1 MLAFKSIK
9 TKITTLSGLCLLGTT
24 VVLVG
29 WSLFAAHNNEAFV
42 TTASNESLSKSARDY
57 LTQVAGNQAG
67 ALRIEFRTALQIARN
82 QAGVFAVLAG
92 GSDAAPPE
100 TRRAQMNAI
109 LAANLKR
116 EPLLNGTYTAW
127 EPNAVDG
134 EDAAFKDKRDTGTDG
149 TGRFLPYWNRDDKG
163 HMAMQTLVEYDSRE
177 LHPNGVMKGGWYI
190 GPQETGRESVLDP
203 LPYVVQGKHV
213 WLATLS
219 VPIVMDGRF
228 RGVAGADFD
237 LALVQKLTTELAAK
251 IFGAKSTVTVISNM
265 GLVVAS
271 SAHPELI
278 GKSYQDY
285 STDWAA
291 DLGTVKA
298 GGASVSLDTKHD
310 TLRAFS
316 PIQLGLTEKPWS
328 VLVEVPQ
335 TVALADATTLSM
347 RLSERNADNATWQVA
362 IGLLIALA
370 GASSAWLIGR
380 GISGP
385 VVRMCAAMRALA
397 GGDKTV
403 EIPGVGRKDEVG
415 QMADTVAV
423 FKNNMIEADRLREET
438 ERLKVSAEADRKTG
452 MLRLADNF
460 EAGIKGVV
468 NSVASQATVMQSS
481 AEAMTH
487 TAEQATSQA
496 TAVAASVEEASADVQ
511 TVASSAEELSAS
523 VREIGQQVEHSS
535 KIASQAVIEADKTN
549 TTVEGLA
556 KTAQRIGD
564 VVQLIETIA
573 GQTNLLALNATIEA
587 ARAGDAGKGF
597 AVVASEVKSLANQTA
612 KATEEIRVQISEIQG
627 ATGHTVEAIRSIGA
641 TIRQMS
647 EIATTIASAV
657 EEQGAAT
664 REIATNVHQAA
675 QGTNDIATNIEGVS
689 RSATDTGAA
698 AAQVLGAAGELS
710 RQAERL
716 RHDVDEFLATVR
728 AA

>member
-1 MLAFKSIK
+1 MTEKHLADQAATEPAAWRESAAAASA
-9 TKITTLSGLCLLGTT
+9 TLTM
-24 VVLVG
+24 
-29 WSLFAAHNNEAFV
+29 
-42 TTASNESLSKSARDY
+42 R
-57 LTQVAGNQAG
+57 
-67 ALRIEFRTALQIARN
+67 
-82 QAGVFAVLAG
+82 LAG
-92 GSDAAPPE
+92 HWPAAWPA
-100 TRRAQMNAI
+100 R
-109 LAANLKR
+109 
-116 EPLLNGTYTAW
+116 LL
-127 EPNAVDG
+127 
-134 EDAAFKDKRDTGTDG
+134 
-149 TGRFLPYWNRDDKG
+149 
-163 HMAMQTLVEYDSRE
+163 
-177 LHPNGVMKGGWYI
+177 
-190 GPQETGRESVLDP
+190 
-203 LPYVVQGKHV
+203 
-213 WLATLS
+213 
-219 VPIVMDGRF
+219 
-228 RGVAGADFD
+228 
-237 LALVQKLTTELAAK
+237 
-251 IFGAKSTVTVISNM
+251 
-265 GLVVAS
+265 
-271 SAHPELI
+271 
-278 GKSYQDY
+278 
-285 STDWAA
+285 
-291 DLGTVKA
+291 
-298 GGASVSLDTKHD
+298 
-310 TLRAFS
+310 
-316 PIQLGLTEKPWS
+316 
-328 VLVEVPQ
+328 
-335 TVALADATTLSM
+335 
-347 RLSERNADNATWQVA
+347 
-362 IGLLIALA
+362 
-370 GASSAWLIGR
+370 AWLIGR

-438 ERLKVSAEADRKTG
+438 ERLKVAAEADRKTG

-468 NSVASQATVMQSS
+468 NSVASQATEMQSS

-535 KIASQAVIEADKTN
+535 KIAGQAVIEADKTN

-612 KATEEIRVQISEIQG
+612 KATEEIRAQISEIQG